1 LPLAQSLS
9 KKERLKSYQKIRQLF
24 EKGERFR
31 QPPLLVYYVISKEAS
46 DEKVGD
52 PLQMGVSVG
61 ARSFKKAV
69 DRNLLKR
76 RIREAYRKQ
85 KQDLREMLLA
95 KGLSMGVF
103 FVFTN
108 TSISEYAEIELA
120 MKSALK
126 KLCSI
131 NSN

>member
-1 LPLAQSLS
+1 M
-9 KKERLKSYQKIRQLF
+9 
-24 EKGERFR
+24 
-31 QPPLLVYYVISKEAS
+31 YYVISKEAS
-46 DEKVGD
+46 DEKGGD

-95 KGLSMGVF
+95 KGLTMGVF